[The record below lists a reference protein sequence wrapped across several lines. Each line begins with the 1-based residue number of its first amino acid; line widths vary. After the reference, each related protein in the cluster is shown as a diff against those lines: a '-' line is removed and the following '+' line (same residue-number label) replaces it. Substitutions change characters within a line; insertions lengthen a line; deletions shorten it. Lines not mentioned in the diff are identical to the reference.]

1 MLISKQSSVRGSLL
15 SGLGELVTS
24 SLVTEEYFI
33 LINHRVSQE
42 ILFFQDLELEIEERQ
57 MRLVIIRVDSDCTYF
72 TTGCLAG
79 GWQDSS

>member
-57 MRLVIIRVDSDCTYF
+57 MRFVIIRVDSDCTYF
-72 TTGCLAG
+72 TAGCLAG